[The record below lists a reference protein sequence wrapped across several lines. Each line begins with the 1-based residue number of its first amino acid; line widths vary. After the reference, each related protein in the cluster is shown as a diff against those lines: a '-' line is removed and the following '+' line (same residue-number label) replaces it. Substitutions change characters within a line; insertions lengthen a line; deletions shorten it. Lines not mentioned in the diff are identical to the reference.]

1 MIKST
6 TVQISITHHQYEFD
20 LHRNTKIIDG
30 CSKNVSA
37 RNVDKIDKLEM
48 ERIHNT
54 CEHPINILVNTS
66 KRESEVCQFL

>member
-6 TVQISITHHQYEFD
+6 TVQISITHHQYEFY
-20 LHRNTKIIDG
+20 LHRNTKR

>member
-37 RNVDKIDKLEM
+37 RNVDKIEM

-54 CEHPINILVNTS
+54 WEHPINRIVNTS

>member
-54 CEHPINILVNTS
+54 
-66 KRESEVCQFL
+66 